1 MVGRRVRPDSCAA
14 FIIPYRTTKRF
25 SVGCERGV
33 HYYTMQFVEGMTL
46 AEVIRDHRRRV
57 WPD

>member
-14 FIIPYRTTKRF
+14 FIIPNGATKRF

-33 HYYTMQFVEGMTL
+33 QYYTIQFVEGMTL
-46 AEVIRDHRRRV
+46 A
-57 WPD
+57 